1 MIFLKSII
9 IIFSIQGLMGSS
21 LGNAMHFFIEGEIAL
36 MEENEK
42 IALENLHKALK
53 LYPHSSTIYNVIGD
67 VYQNQNDYENALEN
81 YKQAYDL
88 NQEDDAL
95 GFKIIGLYKQMGQM
109 DKANDFLDQLLAS
122 HPQNVQLLYEKAQ
135 IHFTNKNWEGLI
147 QL

>member
-1 MIFLKSII
+1 
-9 IIFSIQGLMGSS
+9 MGSS

-67 VYQNQNDYENALEN
+67 VYQNQNDYENALDN

-88 NQEDDAL
+88 NKEDDAL

-109 DKANDFLDQLLAS
+109 DKANDFLDQLLTS

-135 IHFTNKNWEGLI
+135 IHFINK
-147 QL
+147 